1 MPRGT
6 WVGTWPGGRIWKA
19 ANGSISYVIR
29 KKVAGRPYHVSTR
42 CSSLGPAMKQWERFQ
57 ADPEGYSPSGAKGEA
72 LVLDADMAK
81 AFLKWSRDGKGNSAL
96 WVSKQKRYLAWW
108 AKQIGRRDLRRV
120 SLRDHIRPALDRA
133 TNPRQ
138 RIETIKAFYGWL
150 RKERHTISAAE
161 DPTYG
166 TLSVPQGRP
175 EQWVTPKI
183 IPRASHD
190 AACKAITQPWRD
202 MLTVLAGTGWHV
214 TELERFIRSG
224 IVADLPSSAS
234 HGHGAFKVLVCP
246 RRKSGEMQRTAV
258 SAEVA
263 EAAARLRARATYA
276 QVPFYRAVAAACR
289 AAGVEP
295 YSPGRYRHTVATWAI
310 EAGADPAAVA
320 AFLGHKSPATTRR
333 FYATLAV
340 VPKVPTPV

>member
-1 MPRGT
+1 MARGS
-6 WVGTWPGGRIWKA
+6 WAGAWPGGRIWKSA
-19 ANGSISYVIR
+19 DGKITYIIR
-29 KKVAGRPYHVSTR
+29 RKVAGRPYHVSTR
-42 CSSLGPAMKQWERFQ
+42 CASLTPAMKQWERFQ
-57 ADPEGYSPSGAKGEA
+57 ADPEGYSPSGARGDPV
-72 LVLDADMAK
+72 VLDADMARD
-81 AFLKWSRDGKGNSAL
+81 FLRWSRDGKGNSTQ
-96 WVSKQKRYLAWW
+96 WVAKQKRYLAWW
-108 AKQIGRRDLRRV
+108 SKQIGRRDLRRV
-120 SLRDHIRPALDRA
+120 TVRDHLRPALDRA
-133 TNPRQ
+133 TSSRQ
-138 RIETIKAFYGWL
+138 RIETIKAFYGWM
-150 RKERHTISAAE
+150 RKERHIIATAE

-166 TLSVPQGRP
+166 TLAVPQGRP

-190 AACKAITQPWRD
+190 AAWGATTQPWRD
-202 MLTVLAGTGWHV
+202 MMTVLAGTGWHV

-258 SAEVA
+258 TVEAA
-263 EAAARLRARATYA
+263 EAAIRLRERGTYS
-276 QVPFYRAVAAACR
+276 QVRFYRAVAAACR
-289 AAGVEP
+289 AADVP
-295 YSPGRYRHTVATWAI
+295 PFSPGRYRHTVATWAI

-340 VPKVPTPV
+340 APKIPTQI

>member
-1 MPRGT
+1 MARGR
-6 WVGTWPGGRIWKA
+6 WVGSWPGGRIWQA
-19 ANGSISYVIR
+19 ADETITYVIR
-29 KKVAGRPYHVSTR
+29 RKVAGRPYHVSTR

-57 ADPEGYSPSGAKGEA
+57 ADPEGYSPSGASGA
-72 LVLDADMAK
+72 PISLDAETVK
-81 AFLKWSRDGKGNSAL
+81 AFLKWSRDGKGNSPR
-96 WVSKQKRYLAWW
+96 WVSKQKGYLAWW

-120 SLRDHIRPALDRA
+120 SIRDHIMPALDKVP
-133 TNPRQ
+133 NPKQ
-138 RIETIKAFYGWL
+138 RIQTIKAFYAWL
-150 RKERHTISAAE
+150 RKERHAITAAE

-166 TLSVPQGRP
+166 TLAVPQSRP
-175 EQWVTPKI
+175 EQWVTSKV

-190 AACKAITQPWRD
+190 AVCGAITQPWRD

-214 TELERFIRSG
+214 TELERFIRAG
-224 IVADLPSSAS
+224 VVADLPSSAS
-234 HGHGAFKVLVCP
+234 QGHGAFKVLVCP

-258 SAEVA
+258 SAGVA
-263 EAAARLRARATYA
+263 EAGSRLRARGTYS
-276 QVPFYRAVAAACR
+276 QPRFLRAVAGACK

-295 YSPGRYRHTVATWAI
+295 YSPGSYRHTVATWAI